1 MNIQRSYFIFII
13 VFAVIFQGAVIAYV
27 YLNFNRIVPV
37 LMPDDAFYYLKI
49 AENISQGYG
58 SVFSIGEPTNGYHP
72 LWLYCL
78 SAIHYVLKP
87 SREVFVLLVLAAS
100 SVVYIATAYPLYKY
114 LKLYKLSDQQVLLG
128 IVLYLFLPWIVNM
141 NFSGLE
147 TPLFY
152 FFLFSFLYQFKFIIS
167 GNDNLR
173 GYILLGVFAG
183 LLMLSRTDAILF
195 TVPLFLYLAYI
206 KRTTLFTT
214 LLPASITASILLTP
228 WLLWNWI
235 RFGTIVQS
243 SGVAMALIAHNSL
256 PFKMSDMRYFMACKD
271 RLLDTLYRLFVPIF
285 YPHPKYGTFIFPN
298 YRGVIYSIL
307 ILLGVY
313 FIIYKIVYKKYLI
326 PLPLLIPSILTIFFY
341 ICIRTFVQVWHISV
355 ILILLIFVVINSL
368 PGRLNLHIISVVMV
382 LLSVISFYS
391 LKYSYYYPQ
400 SGLIKHVKSV
410 YPDKIMKIGITD
422 AGYFGYFT
430 HHQVTNLDGVVN
442 NHALKYI
449 QAGVLDHY
457 IKKNNFDIVIADKE
471 RLKYYNRN
479 VNGIE

>member
-1 MNIQRSYFIFII
+1 MNIQRSYLIFII

-72 LWLYCL
+72 LWLYCI

-87 SREVFVLLVLAAS
+87 SREVFLLLVLAAS

-285 YPHPKYGTFIFPN
+285 YPHP
-298 YRGVIYSIL
+298 
-307 ILLGVY
+307 
-313 FIIYKIVYKKYLI
+313 
-326 PLPLLIPSILTIFFY
+326 
-341 ICIRTFVQVWHISV
+341 
-355 ILILLIFVVINSL
+355 
-368 PGRLNLHIISVVMV
+368 M
-382 LLSVISFYS
+382 
-391 LKYSYYYPQ
+391 
-400 SGLIKHVKSV
+400 
-410 YPDKIMKIGITD
+410 
-422 AGYFGYFT
+422 
-430 HHQVTNLDGVVN
+430 
-442 NHALKYI
+442 
-449 QAGVLDHY
+449 
-457 IKKNNFDIVIADKE
+457 
-471 RLKYYNRN
+471 
-479 VNGIE
+479 